1 MCSNYNA
8 VFLENEILPA
18 SRQPIASKC
27 RIVGPTTCQMPGMG
41 GGGGGGEKLTEP
53 KLVSYMPGKEG
64 DKNMT
69 KSKINK
75 QQTLWYTNLLLN

>member
-41 GGGGGGEKLTEP
+41 GGGGGGREIDRAKT
-53 KLVSYMPGKEG
+53 S
-64 DKNMT
+64 
-69 KSKINK
+69 
-75 QQTLWYTNLLLN
+75 